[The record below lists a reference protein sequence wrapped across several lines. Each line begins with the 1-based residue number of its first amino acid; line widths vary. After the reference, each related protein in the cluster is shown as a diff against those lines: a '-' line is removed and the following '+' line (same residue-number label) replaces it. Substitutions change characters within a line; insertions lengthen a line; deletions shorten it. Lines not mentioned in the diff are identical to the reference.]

1 MMGLLR
7 TKFRGYTLI
16 EIMMAIVIFTV
27 GIISIMALFPAS
39 VRDTRRARV
48 MTQAVFLCQGKTE
61 EILSMPGTKIPD
73 EVAKTGKF
81 TPDFPDFSY
90 VVRKYP
96 YTYTRNGSTFNS
108 YALAEIH
115 VSVFHPINDRKA
127 PLCEFYVI
135 KGCVGEQK

>member
-1 MMGLLR
+1 MIGILK
-7 TKFRGYTLI
+7 TKLKGYTLI
-16 EIMMAIVIFTV
+16 EIMMAIIIFTV

-48 MTQAVFLCQGKTE
+48 MTQAVFLCQGKME

-73 EVAKTGKF
+73 EVVKTGKF
-81 TPDFPDFSY
+81 IPDFPDFSF

-96 YTYTRNGSTFNS
+96 YAYMKNGTLYNS

-115 VSVFHPINDRKA
+115 VSVFHPINNRKA

>member
-1 MMGLLR
+1 MMVFFK
-7 TKFRGYTLI
+7 TKVKGYTLV
-16 EIMMAIVIFTV
+16 EIMMAIIIFTI
-27 GIISIMALFPAS
+27 GIISIMSLFPAS
-39 VRDTRRARV
+39 VKDTRRARV
-48 MTQAVFLCQGKTE
+48 MTQAVFLCQAKTE
-61 EILSMPGTKIPD
+61 EILAMPGTKIPD

-81 TPDFPDFSY
+81 TPDFPDFSF

-96 YTYTRNGSTFNS
+96 YTYKKDGTTYTS
-108 YALAEIH
+108 LAMCEID